1 MSKTICQ
8 SWASNNIFCKM
19 QHLDIYHCIC
29 TVDIMTLRFLFIDT
43 WSFYLLIEAFDSLID
58 DSLLIL
64 YIILPKS
71 RRRSFIFVY
80 WHYLLLYCEL
90 TDVLIESTLIIL
102 FIIYS
107 HSWRSMQHFDLLYL
121 YEYILCKIQWTN
133 ILLYVTVKK
142 FPRYR
147 FW

>member
-1 MSKTICQ
+1 
-8 SWASNNIFCKM
+8 M

-29 TVDIMTLRFLFIDT
+29 TVDIITLRFLFIDT

-121 YEYILCKIQWTN
+121 HEYFLCKIQWTN